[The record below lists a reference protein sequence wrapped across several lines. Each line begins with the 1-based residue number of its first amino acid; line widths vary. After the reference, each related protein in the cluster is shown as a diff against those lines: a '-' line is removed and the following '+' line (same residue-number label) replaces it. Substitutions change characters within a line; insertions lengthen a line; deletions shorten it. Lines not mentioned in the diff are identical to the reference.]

1 MKLRV
6 SLWLPAVVA
15 AGIVLGARLLLFPA
29 EYVPSDFTDARVRG
43 AAIAENVMAL
53 SRKTLGRLDVIA
65 QHDRNRRTA
74 EALLLISQE
83 LLESAKMREEA
94 ARLASQLE
102 RMART
107 LPEIKPEAARQLATE
122 AVSAEVALVSRLV
135 THNALLAELFDILKM
150 KLTDRAS
157 NVDGRVNELINQINS
172 EAGAIN
178 QFNKRFGEAL
188 AEFDR
193 IVER

>member
-1 MKLRV
+1 M
-6 SLWLPAVVA
+6 PAVVA